1 MHYCYTS
8 FNFRDKRRQVW
19 RYVTYS
25 LVHMNSTHILM
36 NLLLQIGTACLLEM
50 RHGPWRVFV
59 LFFLGALSSSLAYYI
74 FADDSITL
82 QGSSGGVYCLVAS
95 SVCTTIF
102 NWNEDEVVLINRFD
116 DKKTPHAFGGKLVRL
131 LKLLLLILFT
141 SFDFGSALYRR
152 FVSKVSG
159 GTSVIAHVFG
169 FLAGFLLGFSL
180 LKNERTEKWETVL
193 KFTCLA
199 TFLVLFIVALGI
211 NFAGERGLVCIFGC
225 PEF

>member
-1 MHYCYTS
+1 MHYYYTT

-74 FADDSITL
+74 FADDSVTL

-152 FVSKVSG
+152 LAEEDSGVSV
-159 GTSVIAHVFG
+159 VAHVFG
-169 FLAGFLLGFSL
+169 FLAGFLFGFTL
-180 LKNERTEKWETVL
+180 LRNEKTERWEIVL

-199 TFLVLFIVALGI
+199 IFLVLFLIGLGI
-211 NFAGERGLVCIFGC
+211 NIAGYRGLVGSLSIS
-225 PEF
+225 